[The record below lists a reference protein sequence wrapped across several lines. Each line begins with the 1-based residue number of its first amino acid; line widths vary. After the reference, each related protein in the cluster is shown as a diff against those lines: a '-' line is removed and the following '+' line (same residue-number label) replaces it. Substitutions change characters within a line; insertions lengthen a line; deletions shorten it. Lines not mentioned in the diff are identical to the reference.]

1 MYNLFQSE
9 AVAEIAL
16 VEVGQSP
23 RHLLRSADLTSKE
36 VRTILDLSH
45 ALKAQREFSL
55 PIQPMENR
63 TLAMIFEK
71 QSLRTRFTFE
81 TAMRELGGHAIYLT
95 KQDIDMGKRE
105 PVYDVAKNVS
115 QWASLIV
122 ARLNSHATLL
132 ELAEHSD
139 VPVINA
145 LTDQEHPCQALADL
159 MTIEETF
166 AKQTV
171 KIAYVGDGN
180 NVANSL
186 AVTAA
191 LLGHEVVICSPPGYE
206 CQDSVYS
213 FSNVEHCYNPSEAV
227 KGAHVVYTDVWV
239 SMGQEAEEEERTKRF
254 EKYQVNEALMEQAS
268 HDAIFLH
275 CLPARRGLEVTDGV
289 IDGKWSKVFDQANN
303 RLHTQK
309 AMMKML
315 LEGAL
320 A

>member
-9 AVAEIAL
+9 AIADIAL
-16 VEVGQSP
+16 IEVSQSP
-23 RHLLRSADLTSKE
+23 RHVLHSADLTSKE

-45 ALKAQREFSL
+45 ALKAQREFGL

-105 PVYDVAKNVS
+105 SVYDVAKNLS
-115 QWASLIV
+115 QWATLIV
-122 ARLNSHATLL
+122 ARLNSHATLV

-166 AKQTV
+166 GKQKV

-191 LLGHEVVICSPPGYE
+191 LLGHQVVICSPPGYE

-213 FSNVEHCYNPSEAV
+213 YSNVNQCYNPIEAV
-227 KGAHVVYTDVWV
+227 QGAQVVYTDVWV
-239 SMGQEAEEEERTKRF
+239 SMGQEDEEEIRMKRF
-254 EKYQVNEALMEQAS
+254 EKYQVNEALMQHAS
-268 HDAIFLH
+268 EDAIFLH

-309 AMMKML
+309 AVMKML

>member
-9 AVAEIAL
+9 AVADLAL
-16 VEVGQSP
+16 IEAGGSP
-23 RHLLRSADLTSKE
+23 RHLLQSADLNAKE
-36 VRTILDLSH
+36 IRTILDLSH

-81 TAMRELGGHAIYLT
+81 TAIRELGGHAIYLT

-105 PVYDVAKNVS
+105 SVFDVAKNLS
-115 QWASLIV
+115 QWSSLIV

-159 MTIEETF
+159 MTVEEAF
-166 AKQTV
+166 GKQKV
-171 KIAYVGDGN
+171 EIAYVGDGN

-213 FSNVEHCYNPSEAV
+213 YDNVSHCYNAADAV
-227 KGAHVVYTDVWV
+227 EGAHVVYTDVWV
-239 SMGQEAEEEERTKRF
+239 SMGQEAEEETRMKRF
-254 EKYQVNEALMEQAS
+254 EKYQVNEALMKHA
-268 HDAIFLH
+268 HRDAIFLH
-275 CLPARRGLEVTDGV
+275 CLPARRGLEVTDEV
-289 IDGKWSKVFDQANN
+289 IDGECSRVFDQANN

-309 AMMKML
+309 AVMKMM